1 MRIKPVR
8 GAAKLGLKIAQR
20 DIGRD
25 IRRVA
30 LLGGIGMAATG
41 IGVGVGLG
49 LAGLALWRR
58 FGIRAEDLRDRVV
71 LITGGS
77 RGLGFAMAQE
87 VARLGARVVICARD
101 ERELQIAREHLE
113 RAGTEVLAITCD
125 VTNNDDVIK
134 MINQANA
141 RFGRIDILINNA
153 GVIQV
158 GPIQSQTLAD
168 FQEAMDVMFWGVVYP
183 TLAVLPQMIARREG
197 RIANITSFGGK
208 VAVPHLTP
216 YVAAKFAAVGFS
228 EALRAE
234 LAKDNVKVTTVV
246 PGLMRTGSHLNA
258 YFKGDNRAEFTLF
271 SIGAATPGIAM
282 HARRAARKIINAVRR
297 GRAEIILT
305 PQAKLAVMVHGLFPG
320 LTADVLGLINRS
332 LPSVQVGTGQD
343 RHTGKESENAVTR
356 SLLTEFGRRAAR
368 EFNQF
373 ADQSRGPAP
382 LTRSDVAG

>member
-8 GAAKLGLKIAQR
+8 RAAKLGMKLAQR

-25 IRRVA
+25 LKRVA
-30 LLGGIGMAATG
+30 LLGGIGMAVAGVG
-41 IGVGVGLG
+41 IGVGVGL
-49 LAGLALWRR
+49 AGWGLWRR
-58 FGIRAEDLRDRVV
+58 FGFRVEDLRGRVV

-87 VARLGARVVICARD
+87 VSRLGGRIVICARD

-113 RAGTEVLAITCD
+113 RSGAEVLAVTCD
-125 VTNNDDVIK
+125 VTDRDAVLN

-141 RFGRIDILINNA
+141 RFGRIDVLINNA

-158 GPIQSQTLAD
+158 GPIQSQTVVD

-183 TLAVLPQMIARREG
+183 TLAVLPQMIARRDG

-228 EALRAE
+228 EAMRAE
-234 LAKDNVKVTTVV
+234 LSRENVKVTTVV

-258 YFKGDNRAEFTLF
+258 HFKGDHSAEFTWF
-271 SIGAATPGIAM
+271 AFGAATPGVSM

-305 PQAKLAVMVHGLFPG
+305 PHAKLAVMFHGLFPG
-320 LTADVLGLINRS
+320 LTSDILGIINRG
-332 LPSVQVGTGQD
+332 LPSVPMGTGQD

-356 SLLTEFGRRAAR
+356 SVLTEFGRRAAR

-373 ADQSRGPAP
+373 AEQSGRPAP
-382 LTRSDVAG
+382 LASGDVAS